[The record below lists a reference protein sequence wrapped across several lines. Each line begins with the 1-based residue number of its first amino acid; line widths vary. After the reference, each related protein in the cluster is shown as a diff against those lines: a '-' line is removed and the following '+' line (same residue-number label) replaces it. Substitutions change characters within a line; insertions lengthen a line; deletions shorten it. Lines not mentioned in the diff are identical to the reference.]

1 MALIYEGSDD
11 CPVSWNSQGN
21 ESCWILFSW
30 HLIFL
35 MVQVETIY
43 LLNQKKQAMNSILFS
58 FTFSAGFYVALV
70 LSIDKAKEYRELDF
84 GKNS

>member
-1 MALIYEGSDD
+1 
-11 CPVSWNSQGN
+11 
-21 ESCWILFSW
+21 
-30 HLIFL
+30 

>member
-1 MALIYEGSDD
+1 
-11 CPVSWNSQGN
+11 
-21 ESCWILFSW
+21 
-30 HLIFL
+30 

-84 GKNS
+84 GKNSWHVSKVLGFSKANEV